1 MASSLPE
8 SSQPATAL
16 YQAEV
21 DVVTADGRSLTRT
34 LTGTGPV
41 GVPADQVTDG
51 AVAAVRA
58 QEPTSRIEAARSR
71 TINP

>member
-16 YQAEV
+16 YRAEV
-21 DVVTADGRSLTRT
+21 DVADGRSLTRT

-71 TINP
+71 TIKP